1 MQTFWQDLRYAVR
14 IMARSPGFTF
24 VAVITLGLGI
34 GANTAIY
41 SVVHAVLLRP
51 LPYEDPERL
60 VVPSSVN
67 SARGAENSNV
77 TYADYLDWKRESVFE
92 HVATIDDTV
101 TSADLS
107 GDDNEPE
114 RVSLALVTEDYF
126 TVLRA
131 APLRGRLF
139 QPDDYAASGAA
150 RKVVISDGL
159 WKRRYGSDPEI
170 VGKNIRLNGRV
181 YPVVGVVEGKRT
193 WPGDRDGSL
202 PCGGGAELRALR

>member
-1 MQTFWQDLRYAVR
+1 MQTFWQDVRYAVR
-14 IMARSPGFTF
+14 ILSRSPGFTL

-67 SARGAENSNV
+67 NARGAEDGNV
-77 TYADYLDWKRESVFE
+77 TYADYLDWKKEKVFE
-92 HVATIDDTV
+92 HVATIDDTT

-107 GDDNEPE
+107 GDDSEPE

-131 APLRGRLF
+131 APLYGRLL
-139 QPDDYAASGAA
+139 QPGGLRRIRGGAPGRDQRRALEAAV
-150 RKVVISDGL
+150 RQ
-159 WKRRYGSDPEI
+159 R
-170 VGKNIRLNGRV
+170 
-181 YPVVGVVEGKRT
+181 
-193 WPGDRDGSL
+193 PGDRREDDPPQRAPVSRSRDRGRAPDLAGRSGRL
-202 PCGGGAELRALR
+202 PAVRGGPESR